1 MDCSER
7 PHRVGYIQIKSYAD
21 ATRTR
26 LTVEAENRQLPL
38 ERSKRT
44 ALGKQTNRQH
54 NGKPNTNAPKGAENG
69 QHSVEWDK
77 RINFRDA

>member
-1 MDCSER
+1 MDCSEI
-7 PHRVGYIQIKSYAD
+7 PNRVGYIRIKKYVD

-26 LTVEAENRQLPL
+26 LTVETENRQLPL

-44 ALGKQTNRQH
+44 ALGKQTNIQH
-54 NGKPNTNAPKGAENG
+54 DGKPNTNL
-69 QHSVEWDK
+69 EWDK